1 MNIIKIMPIIGT
13 TRFNSTTWEQN
24 RDWRAVNKPSG
35 CAYGVMKTIG
45 ERIPLNS
52 SVYVL
57 EMNNTTNT
65 IMGIGLVV
73 NCPDPL
79 ENVKIY
85 KDYNYCCYL
94 YTSDFRIDLTEF
106 SRKEKSIIKIF
117 EHLVFKDKSHL
128 KRGQGITALPDKM
141 IRYVISKGI
150 NLMQE
155 LQFMFVSRNQ
165 TALLR

>member
-1 MNIIKIMPIIGT
+1 MPIIGT
-13 TRFNSTTWEQN
+13 TRFNANTWDEN
-24 RDWRAVNKPSG
+24 CKWRSLNKPQG

-52 SVYVL
+52 LVFVL

-94 YTSDFRIDLTEF
+94 YTSGSRIDLTEF
-106 SRKEKSIIKIF
+106 TQREKCIINIF
-117 EHLVFKDKSHL
+117 EHLVFKNKSHL

-141 IRYVISKGI
+141 IHYVVSKGI
-150 NLMQE
+150 NLMNEIQV
-155 LQFMFVSRNQ
+155 MFSSRS
-165 TALLR
+165 